1 MKQIMT
7 QYLQGKKVRSEK
19 TCVSDES
26 RRAQEKDLI
35 NLYPE
40 ITYQQ
45 IEGFGGAFTDA
56 AGYVFFQMPK
66 DLQRQFLHDYFSG
79 EGLCYTCGRTS
90 VDSCDFSRETYESC
104 GDPLDKP
111 LVKFDIARSAQYVLP
126 LLLAAQNEARR
137 EMRLMFTPWS
147 PPAWMKTNGS
157 RLHGGHLKEENY
169 GLWAEYICRYLKE
182 FMLLGAKPA
191 YLSPQNEPKAAQTWD
206 SCLFSAEEERV
217 FVRDHLYPALVRN
230 GLEQVQ
236 LLIWDHNKERALD
249 RALHILSDPE
259 TEKKVSGVAVHWY
272 SGDHFEALQMIR
284 DAFPDKKI
292 VFSEACV
299 EYSLYNTQNHLRN
312 AQMYAHEIIG
322 DLNHGMNLF
331 LDWNL
336 LLDEQGGPNH
346 VGNFCD
352 APVMYNRKTGEL
364 KQNLSFDYIGH
375 FSRYIQP
382 DARRVGLSRYG
393 GQLEAAAAMN
403 PDGTLTAVVL
413 NQTKEAVS
421 FGIRLK
427 DQVWPVQIAAESIA
441 TFVFEKEEYANRG

>member
-1 MKQIMT
+1 MKQITT
-7 QYLQGKKVRSEK
+7 QYLEGKKARTEEIV
-19 TCVSDES
+19 VSDAS
-26 RRAQEKDLI
+26 RRTQEKDLI

-40 ITYQQ
+40 ITYQR

-56 AGYVFFQMPK
+56 AGYVFSQMPK
-66 DLQRQFLHDYFSG
+66 DLQDRFIHDYFSG
-79 EGLCYTCGRTS
+79 DGLGYTCGRTS
-90 VDSCDFSRETYESC
+90 VDSCDFALETYESD
-104 GDPLDKP
+104 GTPEDKAFER
-111 LVKFDIARSAQYVLP
+111 FDVSRSTRYALP
-126 LLLAAQNEARR
+126 LLLAAQKEAGR
-137 EMRLMFTPWS
+137 EISLMFTPWS

-157 RLHGGHLKEENY
+157 RLHGGHLKEDNY
-169 GLWAEYICRYLKE
+169 DRWAEYICRYLKE
-182 FMLLGAKPA
+182 FVRLGAKPV

-230 GLEQVQ
+230 GLQQVQ

-249 RALHILSDPE
+249 RALRILGDPE

-299 EYSLYNTQNHLRN
+299 EYSLYASQNQLRD

-322 DLNHGMNLF
+322 DLNHGANLF

-336 LLDEQGGPNH
+336 LLDEKGGPNH

-352 APVMYNRKTGEL
+352 APVMYDRKTGEL
-364 KQNLSFDYIGH
+364 RQNLSFDYIGH
-375 FSRYIQP
+375 FSRFIRP
-382 DARRVGLSRYG
+382 DARRIGLSRYG
-393 GQLEAAAAMN
+393 GQLESAAAMN

-421 FGIRLK
+421 FGLRLK

-441 TFVFEKEEYANRG
+441 TFVFEKEEYENRG